1 MTLQLPPFLLD
12 TQPPSGLLLAV
23 ACPSCHAALAVPSEL
38 VGGPAQCPLCQASFL
53 IPLPAA
59 APIPAAPAAAIAAPA
74 LVSLVSEGERLSAP
88 DPAFASLDLH
98 AVTPSATPQE
108 NSALAFQ
115 EPVKPIGSGSNTIE
129 LRSLTSE
136 EKARRRA
143 RRNFITLVAGVLGL
157 LAIVLLLG
165 KKSRRK

>member
-1 MTLQLPPFLLD
+1 M
-12 TQPPSGLLLAV
+12 
-23 ACPSCHAALAVPSEL
+23 
-38 VGGPAQCPLCQASFL
+38 
-53 IPLPAA
+53 
-59 APIPAAPAAAIAAPA
+59 
-74 LVSLVSEGERLSAP
+74 
-88 DPAFASLDLH
+88 
-98 AVTPSATPQE
+98 TPSATPQE

-115 EPVKPIGSGSNTIE
+115 EPVKTIGSGSNTIE